1 MRQRVRKRHSVV
13 VSNEHGGLR
22 DAPSASRRPW
32 WKSADSPRRSL
43 FLGCLMSGAALIGWF
58 LLLTDARQWAFQLSL
73 ALFCSLLAA
82 RWLITAIADWSQLD

>member
-1 MRQRVRKRHSVV
+1 
-13 VSNEHGGLR
+13 
-22 DAPSASRRPW
+22 
-32 WKSADSPRRSL
+32 
-43 FLGCLMSGAALIGWF
+43 MSGAALIGWF